1 MERSPWGAKV
11 SSLSALVIVVAFFLP
26 WVSIF
31 CYGSLLITL
40 KGAEIASGVEP
51 RLFLP
56 SQIAQGRPVLYL
68 LPLAA
73 GVGLLAAISAFLRGR
88 FSVSHAM
95 TQVVMS
101 LIGLLVVG
109 LVFAQMYLD
118 LHRREGGWIEYQVR
132 MHPGFWMTLVGLFGM
147 LVGAIQSLVAVRR
160 SSEDGFDDYQGDAD
174 DLGLL

>member
-1 MERSPWGAKV
+1 MQKSPWGAKA

-31 CYGSLLITL
+31 CNGSLLITL

-88 FSVSHAM
+88 FDVSHAM

-109 LVFAQMYLD
+109 LIFAQMYHD
-118 LHRREGGWIEYQVR
+118 LHRREGGWFEYQVR
-132 MHPGFWMTLVGLFGM
+132 MHPGLWMTLVGLFGM
-147 LVGAIQSLVAVRR
+147 MVGAIQSLVAVRQ

>member
-1 MERSPWGAKV
+1 MEKSPWGARV

-31 CYGSLLITL
+31 CNGSLLVTL
-40 KGAEIASGVEP
+40 RGAEIASGVEP

-73 GVGLLAAISAFLRGR
+73 GVCLLVAISAFLRSR
-88 FSVSHAM
+88 FDVSHAVM
-95 TQVVMS
+95 QVVMS

-109 LVFAQMYLD
+109 LIFAQMYYD
-118 LHRREGGWIEYQVR
+118 LNRREGGWFEYQVR
-132 MHPGFWMTLVGLFGM
+132 MHPGFWMTLIGLLGM
-147 LVGAIQSLVAVRR
+147 IVGAMQSLVAVQQSR
-160 SSEDGFDDYQGDAD
+160 EDGFDDYQGDAD